1 MAQRRTYSA
10 DRRSENEQPKGW
22 FDPQEFA
29 RNQNRNSTNASRAY
43 SSPDEYM
50 RRDLPGNQGNQ
61 NQYNQGNQYNDG
73 HIDYGRAN
81 YVSGHD
87 ASSGFPNYRNIE
99 GNYNQSMNQNTSNS
113 DSRDYNRY
121 DTRNEGSRYNDDR
134 RFNEQYGSDRF
145 SNGNRGGNTDRYNND
160 SRRDNDRRHD
170 QHDSNDRNWWDRT
183 SDEIASWFG
192 DDDAERRRRQ
202 DRMNGP
208 HQGKGPKGYTRSDEK
223 IREDVNEKLYHDS
236 HIDASEIEVE
246 VNDGEVK
253 LTGSVDN
260 RMIKRRVE
268 DLVEAVSGV
277 RDVENHLKVK
287 QREDSSNMYAGNQD
301 MTRRNWS

>member
-22 FDPQEFA
+22 FDPQDFA
-29 RNQNRNSTNASRAY
+29 RNRDRNATNASRAY
-43 SSPDEYM
+43 SSSDEYM
-50 RRDLPGNQGNQ
+50 RRDLPGNRSG
-61 NQYNQGNQYNDG
+61 QYNDG
-73 HIDYGRAN
+73 HIEYGRAN

-87 ASSGFPNYRNIE
+87 PHSGFPNYRNIE
-99 GNYNQSMNQNTSNS
+99 SNDNSSS
-113 DSRDYNRY
+113 DNRDRRDYNRY
-121 DTRNEGSRYNDDR
+121 DTRYDQSNRYNEDR
-134 RFNEQYGSDRF
+134 RFNEQYGSDRY
-145 SNGNRGGNTDRYNND
+145 SSSDRYD
-160 SRRDNDRRHD
+160 RDQRRDQRRQD
-170 QHDSNDRNWWDRT
+170 DHDSNERNWWDRT

-202 DRMNGP
+202 DKLNGP
-208 HQGKGPKGYTRSDEK
+208 HHGKGPKGYTRTDERIK
-223 IREDVNEKLYHDS
+223 EDVNEKLYHDS
-236 HIDASEIEVE
+236 HIDASEIEIE
-246 VNDGEVK
+246 VNEGEVK

-268 DLVEAVSGV
+268 DLVESVSGV

-287 QREDSSNMYAGNQD
+287 NHESSSSNMYAGNQD